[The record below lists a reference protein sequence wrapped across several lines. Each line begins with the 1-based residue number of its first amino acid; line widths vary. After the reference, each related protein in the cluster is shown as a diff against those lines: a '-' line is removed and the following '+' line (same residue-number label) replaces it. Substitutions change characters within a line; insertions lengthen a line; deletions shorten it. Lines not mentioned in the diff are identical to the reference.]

1 MLIFLLKFFKQSKN
15 LVSFCLLLTSLTIA
29 INSNCLAEELS
40 STEIIRQVL
49 KQNVAQQEASRIDCK
64 DKAVR

>member
-15 LVSFCLLLTSLTIA
+15 LVSFCLIFTSLTIA

-40 STEIIRQVL
+40 STEILLQAL
-49 KQNVAQQEASRIDCK
+49 EQSVA
-64 DKAVR
+64 